1 MYRLLGI
8 VHMNPEIDRN
18 EWDHT
23 EESKYG
29 LGGVRT
35 PEQFYSTFGIDVVH
49 KRTEKHLCQFVETG
63 MMHRNFSPFLRKD
76 GMGIDYS
83 AAAIDSYKFKDPLN
97 GEKISEDGDDEYEEE
112 EDDEEEEE

>member
-1 MYRLLGI
+1 
-8 VHMNPEIDRN
+8 MNPEIDRN

-49 KRTEKHLCQFVETG
+49 KRTQQHLCRFVETG
-63 MMHRNFSPFLRKD
+63 LMHKTFTPFLRKD
-76 GMGIDYS
+76 GMGIDYN
-83 AAAIDSYKFKDPLN
+83 AEAIASYKFKDPLN
-97 GEKISEDGDDEYEEE
+97 GQKVSESEDGDD
-112 EDDEEEEE
+112 DDEEEE

>member
-1 MYRLLGI
+1 
-8 VHMNPEIDRN
+8 MNPEIDRK

-49 KRTEKHLCQFVETG
+49 KRTEQHLCRFVESG
-63 MMHRNFSPFLRKD
+63 IMHNKFTPFLRKD
-76 GMGIDYS
+76 GMGIDYD
-83 AAAIDSYKFKDPLN
+83 APEVATYKFVDPLH
-97 GEKISEDGDDEYEEE
+97 GEKGSEDN
-112 EDDEEEEE
+112 DDEEEEEEEEEEGDEEEEEE